1 MLRRTLFIAS
11 IVVPTLLAISYR
23 QLALEAE
30 YTYDRGKEILA
41 SEGPG
46 AAAAFFD
53 DRSVATGDQLALF
66 GSAWAVY
73 LEGRKDVAEATCW
86 FLISDTDDPI
96 IRAHCNYLMGF
107 LMTDEGKFDR
117 AFNHFSLAKNIYA
130 AYEQP
135 ERVYKALLGVA
146 NTAVMNRD
154 GEEAAEYL
162 QQARELRETGGYD
175 PSFYFVVEKKLA
187 HLLGDFEKAVAWC
200 EVIYEVATEKNNK
213 HERLSA
219 LGDLAFHLLL
229 IGNHTRALSLLD
241 EARALQ
247 EEIDSPVDEQ
257 FLNVSRILF
266 NRCNGLPYDHLTNI
280 VEAWIAEDPRPEL
293 ESALK
298 LAQTR
303 PCREQRGKED

>member
-73 LEGRKDVAEATCW
+73 LEGRKEVAEATCW

-146 NTAVMNRD
+146 NTAVMR
-154 GEEAAEYL
+154 GEADEAADYL
-162 QQARELRETGGYD
+162 EQARSMNESGDFD
-175 PSFYFVVEKKLA
+175 PSYYYVLEKKLA
-187 HLLGDFEKAVAWC
+187 HLRADFE
-200 EVIYEVATEKNNK
+200 
-213 HERLSA
+213 SA
-219 LGDLAFHLLL
+219 LAWSNVLLELSEERNDLNTRLAALNNIILYHLLL
-229 IGNHTRALSLLD
+229 GREEETAQFESELGQLLRELDNPLEEQYRKLSL
-241 EARALQ
+241 
-247 EEIDSPVDEQ
+247 IFS
-257 FLNVSRILF
+257 
-266 NRCNGLPYDHLTNI
+266 NRCNDQGYAHLRDE
-280 VEAWIAEDPRPEL
+280 VRLWLEKEPRLHL
-293 ESALK
+293 ENTLD
-298 LAQTR
+298 LVLTW
-303 PCREQRGKED
+303 PCP